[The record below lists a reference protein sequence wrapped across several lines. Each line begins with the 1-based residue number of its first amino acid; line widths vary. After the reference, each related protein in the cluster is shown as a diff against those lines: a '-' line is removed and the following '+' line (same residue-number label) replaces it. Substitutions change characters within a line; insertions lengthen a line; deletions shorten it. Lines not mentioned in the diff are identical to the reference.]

1 MANGKVSTNTT
12 YDSYFWVK
20 WSVESQDVATN
31 KTKLNWSCGVYCGH
45 SFYKNAIKMS
55 AVIIDGVQVYNGGTY
70 SNYSKGDHTIA
81 SGTMEILHN
90 DDGTKYFTISPFS
103 GWLFENNYYEFP
115 GTMELPKIELPK
127 IDRYAAITEASD
139 FTDLDNP
146 SIKFVYYT
154 GLDEQPIT
162 DVWLEPNPTGERI
175 CVREDIMNDG
185 QYTWDLTDEER
196 DTLRSKCAGN
206 SCTVRIGI
214 YSYIGDKQYSNYKDV
229 KFTLTENDATRP
241 NIVMDIKLNNVS
253 LPSKF
258 DDVYIQGKSKAEVKL
273 TVSGKYGASIKSYSA
288 TVNGKEYAN
297 TQNFTSDVFQNPGK
311 VEIKATATDSRG
323 FSGEAEKTLSVSE
336 YSKPLLVPTDNSNA
350 IMCYR
355 SDSEGNKVS
364 NSESVWVK
372 VKRHFS
378 IQQINTCAI
387 QWRKKETSQAWND
400 TVHLW
405 SDLLP
410 KSADGT
416 RYSGLIEGV
425 IFEKEKSYTIQLR
438 AIDDLGEYD
447 IKTFD
452 VPTDVIALHLGKGG
466 KSVSVGKYCDY
477 SSEEPTFSSEW
488 KAIFASDVVVGGD
501 IFVGKN
507 KTPLKDYIL
516 SVINEGG

>member
-1 MANGKVSTNTT
+1 MANGKVSTNIE

-45 SFYKNAIKMS
+45 SFYNNAIKMY
-55 AVIIDGVQVYNGGTY
+55 AFKIDGVQVYAGGTY

-81 SGTMEILHN
+81 SGTLEVQHN
-90 DDGTKYFTISPFS
+90 EDGTKKLTISEFK
-103 GWLFENNYYEFP
+103 GWLYSNHDYYSQGYAFD
-115 GTMELPKIELPK
+115 LPKIN
-127 IDRYAAITEASD
+127 RYAAITEASD

-154 GLDEQPIT
+154 GLDGLEQPIT
-162 DVWLEPNPTGERI
+162 SVWLEPNHSGEQI
-175 CVREDIMNDG
+175 CVREDIMNNG

-196 DTLRSKCAGN
+196 DTLRSKCAGT
-206 SCTVRIGI
+206 SCTVRIVI
-214 YSYIGDKQYSNYKDV
+214 YSEIGNKRYSNYKDV
-229 KFTLTENDATRP
+229 KFTLTENDATKP
-241 NIVMDIKLNNVS
+241 NIVMDIKLNNGS

-288 TVNGKEYAN
+288 SVDGKEYAN
-297 TQNFTSDVFQNPGK
+297 TPNFTSDVFQNPE

-323 FSGEAEKTLSVSE
+323 FTATIQKIVNVFE
-336 YSKPLLVPTDNSNA
+336 YSKPALLPISGENA
-350 IMCYR
+350 IQCYR
-355 SDSEGNKVS
+355 SNGTSEKVV
-364 NSESVWVK
+364 NGEFVWVK

-400 TVHLW
+400 AVHLW
-405 SDLLP
+405 SDLLS

-416 RYSGLIEGV
+416 QYSGLIEGV
-425 IFEKEKSYTIQLR
+425 TFANEKSYTIQLR
-438 AIDDLGEYD
+438 AIDDVGEYD

-452 VPTDVIALHLGKGG
+452 VPTDDIALHLGKGG
-466 KSVSVGKYCDY
+466 KNVSVGKYCDY
-477 SSEEPTFSSEW
+477 SEEYTFSSEW
-488 KAIFASDVVVGGD
+488 KAIFDQDVVVGGD

>member
-1 MANGKVSTNTT
+1 MANGKVSTETE

-20 WSVESQDVATN
+20 WSMASQDVVTN
-31 KTKLNWSCGVYCGH
+31 KTKINWSGGVYCGH
-45 SFYKNAIKMS
+45 SFYNNAIKMS
-55 AVIIDGVQVYNGGTY
+55 AFTIDGVQVYNGGTY

-90 DDGTKYFTISPFS
+90 DDGTKELTISEFE
-103 GWLFENNYYEFP
+103 GWLFEDHEYYFP
-115 GTMELPKIELPK
+115 GYTFSLPKIN
-127 IDRYAAITEASD
+127 RYAAITEASD

-162 DVWLEPNPTGERI
+162 SVWLEPNLAGESI
-175 CVREDIMNDG
+175 CLRDDIENDG

-214 YSYIGDKQYSNYKDV
+214 YSYIGDKRYSNYKDV
-229 KFTLTENDATRP
+229 KFTMTENDATRP
-241 NIVMDIKLNNVS
+241 NIVMDIKLNNGS

-258 DDVYIQGKSKAEVKL
+258 DDIYIQGKSKAEVKL

-288 TVNGKEYAN
+288 TVDGKEYAN
-297 TQNFTSDVFQNPGK
+297 TQNFTSDVFQNPE

-364 NSESVWVK
+364 NSDYVWVK
-372 VKRHFS
+372 VERHFSS

-387 QWRKKETSQAWND
+387 QWRKKETSEAWND
-400 TVHLW
+400 AVHLW

-416 RYSGLIEGV
+416 QYSGLIEGGY
-425 IFEKEKSYTIQLR
+425 FYNTKSYTIQLR
-438 AIDDLGEYD
+438 AIDDVGEYD

-452 VPTDVIALHLGKGG
+452 VPTDAIALHLGKGG

-477 SSEEPTFSSEW
+477 SSEEPTFSSGW
-488 KAIFASDVVVGGD
+488 KAIFDSDVVVGGD